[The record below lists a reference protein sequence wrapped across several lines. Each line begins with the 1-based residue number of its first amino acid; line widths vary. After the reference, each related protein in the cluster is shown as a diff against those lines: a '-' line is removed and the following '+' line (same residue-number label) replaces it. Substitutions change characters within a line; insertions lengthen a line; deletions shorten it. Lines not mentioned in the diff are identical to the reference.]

1 MSIINAEKFED
12 MELGQFLELPDF
24 DKRFIYG
31 TDNARLKK
39 IGCTLELV
47 YLEGGKKLFS
57 SEVFGFKVEGNII
70 SAIYI
75 DIKKMVMIRGAMLKT
90 YRTFNDGRSQVFDT
104 LNASY
109 NLKKADIHDLR
120 VEYKRSKPASKYFN
134 VGCRQYKSEVAIYNL
149 FKRYAISK
157 NGNKFVHPVDF
168 GDLEKGKE
176 VMAILYH
183 MLFNKIRR
191 TYPLMDKGFIIGNK
205 E

>member
-1 MSIINAEKFED
+1 MSLIDSQKLES

-24 DKRFIYG
+24 DKAFKYG
-31 TDNARLKK
+31 CDKARLKK

-47 YLEGGKKLFS
+47 YLEGGTKLFS

-70 SAIYI
+70 SAIKI
-75 DIKKMVMIRGAMLKT
+75 DIKSMVMIRGAMLKT
-90 YRTFNDGRSQVFDT
+90 YRTFNDGKSHVFDT

-120 VEYKRSKPASKYFN
+120 VEYKRTNPPHEYFN
-134 VGCRQYKSEVAIYNL
+134 VACRQYKSEVAIYNL
-149 FKRYAISK
+149 FKRYAILK
-157 NGNKFVHPVDF
+157 NGTKFVHPVDF
-168 GDLEKGKE
+168 GYLEKGNE
-176 VMAILYH
+176 VMSILYH
-183 MLFNKIRR
+183 MLFTKIRK

>member
-24 DKRFIYG
+24 DKLYKYG
-31 TDNARLKK
+31 CDEARLKK

-47 YLEGGKKLFS
+47 YLEGGTKLFS

-70 SAIYI
+70 SAIKI
-75 DIKKMVMIRGAMLKT
+75 DIKSMVMIRGAMLKT

-120 VEYKRSKPASKYFN
+120 VEYKRSKPASEYFI
-134 VGCRQYKSEVAIYNL
+134 VGCRKYKSEVAIYNL

-168 GDLEKGKE
+168 GDLEKGNE

-183 MLFNKIRR
+183 MLFTKIRR